1 MKPKSFL
8 LPQPALLNSS
18 FMITIS
24 MMSQSTAAELA
35 LHSINGESKIKN
47 KLRPLKLPDNF
58 PSDVVMQAF
67 LQPNIAKMERNEF
80 EWKLPRLHDI
90 RMFCHEVMKVDGFV
104 FFLRRSKLL
113 SFYNCFCGF

>member
-1 MKPKSFL
+1 
-8 LPQPALLNSS
+8 
-18 FMITIS
+18 MITIS

-67 LQPNIAKMERNEF
+67 LQPNIAKIERNEF

-104 FFLRRSKLL
+104 FFKAEQTFKFLQLFFVVFKRNQQGLFINDITS
-113 SFYNCFCGF
+113 Y